1 MLAKR
6 VLYYGVDA
14 PLPERAELR
23 AGPLSLVFEEGDLRC
38 VRLQGRE
45 ILRRVY
51 VAIRDRNWGTIP
63 PRLSN
68 LQKEI
73 AADSFRITYDVE
85 NKQGEIDFSWKGTIT
100 GEAEGTI
107 TFRMDGQARSTSL
120 RNRIGFCVLHP
131 LRECAGQP
139 CVVEQVDGAVIEG
152 AFPRYIAADQA
163 FLNMRAVSHEVVPG
177 VWAEVRFAGD
187 TFEMEDQ
194 RNWTDASYKTY
205 CTPLSLPFPA
215 EVKAGTTISQ
225 SVTLRL
231 KGRVP
236 EGREELPTSEV
247 RLAVSAGPAVP
258 LPRLGLAV
266 ASHGQPPASKE
277 LARLKALN
285 LSHLRVDLNPFQSG
299 YLATLRSAASEAR
312 ALGVPLEVALT
323 LSDNAADEL
332 TGVVAAL
339 QELKPEVGSWLIYSP
354 REKSA
359 TEKWLKLARR
369 YLSSYDSRAK
379 IGAGTNAYF
388 AELNRDRPPVELV
401 DLVCYSLNPQVHA
414 VDNASLIENLEGQ
427 AASVESAHQFAG
439 GLPLAVSTITLKPRF
454 NPDATGSEPE
464 PAPGELPSQVDPRQM
479 SLFGAGWTLGSLK
492 RLGESGAY
500 SLTYYETTGWRGV
513 METEN
518 GSPLPAKFLSLAG
531 LVFPLYHVLADVGE
545 FAGGSV
551 IPSTSS
557 TALKVEGLVLSRDR
571 HTRILLANLS
581 PEPQSVRVTGANLAR
596 SVRVR
601 FLDEANA
608 EQAMLSPEQ
617 FRAEMG
623 EGAQTS
629 QDELELRLRPFGI
642 ARIDSEQK

>member
-1 MLAKR
+1 MLPKR

-14 PLPERAELR
+14 PLPERTELR
-23 AGPLSLVFEEGDLRC
+23 AGPLSLVFEEGDLRY

-85 NKQGEIDFSWKGTIT
+85 NKQGEIDFFWKGTIT
-100 GEAEGTI
+100 GDAEGTI
-107 TFRMDGQARSTSL
+107 TFRMDGQARSTFL

-131 LRECAGQP
+131 LRECAVRP
-139 CVVEQVDGAVIEG
+139 CVVEQVDGAVIKG
-152 AFPRYIAADQA
+152 AFPRYIAADQP
-163 FLNMRAVSHEVVPG
+163 FLNLRAVSHEVVPG

-231 KGRVP
+231 KGQVS
-236 EGREELPTSEV
+236 EAREELPTSEV
-247 RLAVSAGPAVP
+247 RLAVSARPAVP

-266 ASHGQPPASKE
+266 ASHGQPLTPKE

-354 REKSA
+354 REKST

-388 AELNRDRPPVELV
+388 AELNRGRPPVELL

-454 NPDATGSEPE
+454 NPDATGPEPE

-518 GSPLPAKFLSLAG
+518 GSPLPAKFRALAG

-557 TALKVEGLVLSRDR
+557 TPLKVEGLVLSRHG

-601 FLDEANA
+601 FLDETNA

-623 EGAQTS
+623 EWAQTS